1 MSLDVMLLTLQV
13 LRRAGQGVCLAQSD
27 LRRRVRSGYPSRLR
41 STASQCLLAIACG
54 LVVTRASAQ
63 LAEVD
68 PDWKEGAIAEPPQPL
83 DLSQL
88 EPYEVSKGSELRWF
102 FDPQTM
108 RIDLDGV
115 VRTVIVAKSPS
126 GVNTVMYEGIRC
138 ATSEFKL
145 YARYQDGQWVKQTN
159 PDWKDMRTAA
169 GQHALRLARDGA
181 CLAAVTALSVR
192 DVVQKIRY
200 PATYGK

>member
-1 MSLDVMLLTLQV
+1 MSLDVLQNLGVRAALLRLACV
-13 LRRAGQGVCLAQSD
+13 L
-27 LRRRVRSGYPSRLR
+27 
-41 STASQCLLAIACG
+41 ACG
-54 LVVTRASAQ
+54 LAVTSASAQ

-102 FDPQTM
+102 FDPKTM

-159 PDWKDMRTAA
+159 PEWKDLRTAA

-181 CLAAVTALSVR
+181 CLAAVTALSVK